1 MADSR
6 TGIRLPAD
14 KVGSLEIA
22 APLPALARA
31 QLRSAPPSSK
41 TGFTNSSSM
50 GGMNDTRGQSLPP
63 SGFGSPPCTTSSLS
77 SGVGSFALQ
86 QKSVATGEFSE
97 GLRGQLD
104 ALRSLEG
111 YEELGGS
118 TYGSG
123 RRLVME
129 LKESVKQQRRR
140 DAREAGFSLDCVG
153 VSKHE
158 ALRVPR
164 YLPYY
169 DETQVQRVH
178 DYLLRFFSR
187 MENCFSAAVF
197 TLSLSSSLDVI
208 FFGFCQAIFLKARER
223 RAALLQSYDWKDM
236 TRDQSAVMKH
246 NVALLERRGRGTI
259 ASRQSPAATM
269 QRFDQRVGAAAGFVQ
284 VSSDES
290 YDPTAFKKFAI
301 IRPFHS

>member
-1 MADSR
+1 MNNMADSR

-22 APLPALARA
+22 APLPSLKRA
-31 QLRSAPPSSK
+31 QQRSASPSTKHGVTKSALLD
-41 TGFTNSSSM
+41 SSS
-50 GGMNDTRGQSLPP
+50 DWRGQSLPP
-63 SGFGSPPCTTSSLS
+63 AGFGSPPRTAASPSS

-97 GLRGQLD
+97 GLRGELD

-169 DETQVQRVH
+169 DETQVHRSIH
-178 DYLLRFFSR
+178 
-187 MENCFSAAVF
+187 N
-197 TLSLSSSLDVI
+197 DV
-208 FFGFCQAIFLKARER
+208 R
-223 RAALLQSYDWKDM
+223 RLF
-236 TRDQSAVMKH
+236 
-246 NVALLERRGRGTI
+246 I
-259 ASRQSPAATM
+259 
-269 QRFDQRVGAAAGFVQ
+269 
-284 VSSDES
+284 
-290 YDPTAFKKFAI
+290 
-301 IRPFHS
+301 